1 MKRNRASVKRRL
13 GFQLLESRELLTAEG
28 QSYLLDRTLDV
39 SDLFGTVTGSI
50 AWGDGTSS
58 SATIQSPPV
67 AGPIKFRFDYTLD
80 NSGFFAD
87 ASRRALLQTAA
98 DMVSSKFSDSL
109 LAIQPQAG
117 DTWNA
122 RFLHPI
128 TGVSVSKTNLSI
140 AANELLV
147 FVGARAVGG
156 AEGGS
161 ADRGG
166 FTAQSSRPAF
176 LSAVQSR
183 GQAGVVASPATDVGP
198 WGGSIAFNSSRE
210 WYFGTSAGAL
220 TSNQLD
226 FVSVATHELMHIMGF
241 GTSPAWDSKIV
252 NSKFAGSNSVAVFG
266 SAVPLADSDHFA
278 NSTMIEGR
286 RPAMVQIFNTGER
299 LLPSKLD
306 LAGMQDIGW
315 QLIPQTVRVTGSHIY
330 GDNADV
336 NIRIS
341 LGGGSLGAK
350 NSTTSLSIT
359 NALPVLTAISN
370 KTAKIGVP
378 LSLPGLGQ
386 FTDVGYGMPLATPP
400 SSETFA
406 YRIQWGDGSTDSTGP
421 AIISNLGS
429 AGQATVGFFDAEH
442 TYNNPGTYNATVRI
456 TDDDG
461 GFAERQ
467 FQVTASFAGK
477 LTLTLDKT
485 SIVENSGAG
494 AVVLTLTRSGTSLA
508 DPLVVSLNSS
518 DTSEATVPATATIP
532 ANQASTTVS
541 ISAVDDSFFDGT
553 QTVRFTPAVQDFE
566 LVGVSLDVTDYEPLV
581 ITATRTELDEGV
593 AGNSS
598 AQATVSI
605 RSAAPAGG
613 VLLALAASPS
623 GILSFPATVLIPA
636 GSTQATFEVSV
647 INNER
652 PSNPR
657 TVVFTGS
664 GSGVISGSLSFLVR
678 DNDPARWT
686 NPNNV
691 FDTDNSGGLN
701 PLDALLIIDEIN
713 RSGSR
718 VLDPTLDAGLPLI
731 DPNRDGALDPL
742 DVLFV
747 IDEINRR

>member
-1 MKRNRASVKRRL
+1 
-13 GFQLLESRELLTAEG
+13 
-28 QSYLLDRTLDV
+28 
-39 SDLFGTVTGSI
+39 
-50 AWGDGTSS
+50 
-58 SATIQSPPV
+58 
-67 AGPIKFRFDYTLD
+67 
-80 NSGFFAD
+80 
-87 ASRRALLQTAA
+87 
-98 DMVSSKFSDSL
+98 
-109 LAIQPQAG
+109 
-117 DTWNA
+117 
-122 RFLHPI
+122 
-128 TGVSVSKTNLSI
+128 
-140 AANELLV
+140 
-147 FVGARAVGG
+147 
-156 AEGGS
+156 
-161 ADRGG
+161 
-166 FTAQSSRPAF
+166 
-176 LSAVQSR
+176 
-183 GQAGVVASPATDVGP
+183 
-198 WGGSIAFNSSRE
+198 
-210 WYFGTSAGAL
+210 
-220 TSNQLD
+220 
-226 FVSVATHELMHIMGF
+226 
-241 GTSPAWDSKIV
+241 
-252 NSKFAGSNSVAVFG
+252 
-266 SAVPLADSDHFA
+266 
-278 NSTMIEGR
+278 
-286 RPAMVQIFNTGER
+286 
-299 LLPSKLD
+299 
-306 LAGMQDIGW
+306 MQDIGW

-336 NIRIS
+336 NIRVS

-359 NALPVLTAISN
+359 NALPVLAAISN

-485 SIVENSGAG
+485 TIVENSGAG

-508 DPLVVSLNSS
+508 DPLVVSLTSS

-605 RSAAPAGG
+605 RSAAPASG

>member
-147 FVGARAVGG
+147 FVGARALGG

-183 GQAGVVASPATDVGP
+183 GQAGVVASPASDVGP
-198 WGGSIAFNSSRE
+198 WGGSIAFNSSRQ

-286 RPAMVQIFNTGER
+286 RPAMVQR
-299 LLPSKLD
+299 
-306 LAGMQDIGW
+306 
-315 QLIPQTVRVTGSHIY
+315 
-330 GDNADV
+330 
-336 NIRIS
+336 
-341 LGGGSLGAK
+341 
-350 NSTTSLSIT
+350 
-359 NALPVLTAISN
+359 
-370 KTAKIGVP
+370 
-378 LSLPGLGQ
+378 
-386 FTDVGYGMPLATPP
+386 
-400 SSETFA
+400 
-406 YRIQWGDGSTDSTGP
+406 
-421 AIISNLGS
+421 
-429 AGQATVGFFDAEH
+429 
-442 TYNNPGTYNATVRI
+442 
-456 TDDDG
+456 
-461 GFAERQ
+461 
-467 FQVTASFAGK
+467 
-477 LTLTLDKT
+477 
-485 SIVENSGAG
+485 
-494 AVVLTLTRSGTSLA
+494 
-508 DPLVVSLNSS
+508 
-518 DTSEATVPATATIP
+518 
-532 ANQASTTVS
+532 
-541 ISAVDDSFFDGT
+541 
-553 QTVRFTPAVQDFE
+553 
-566 LVGVSLDVTDYEPLV
+566 
-581 ITATRTELDEGV
+581 
-593 AGNSS
+593 
-598 AQATVSI
+598 
-605 RSAAPAGG
+605 
-613 VLLALAASPS
+613 
-623 GILSFPATVLIPA
+623 
-636 GSTQATFEVSV
+636 
-647 INNER
+647 
-652 PSNPR
+652 
-657 TVVFTGS
+657 
-664 GSGVISGSLSFLVR
+664 
-678 DNDPARWT
+678 
-686 NPNNV
+686 
-691 FDTDNSGGLN
+691 
-701 PLDALLIIDEIN
+701 
-713 RSGSR
+713 
-718 VLDPTLDAGLPLI
+718 
-731 DPNRDGALDPL
+731 
-742 DVLFV
+742 
-747 IDEINRR
+747 